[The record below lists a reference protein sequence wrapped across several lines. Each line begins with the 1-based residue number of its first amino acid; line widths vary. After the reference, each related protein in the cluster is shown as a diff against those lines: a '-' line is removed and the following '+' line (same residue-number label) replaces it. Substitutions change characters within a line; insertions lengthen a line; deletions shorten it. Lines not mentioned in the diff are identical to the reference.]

1 MSEGATAHGSTY
13 KIYWVTW
20 GILLV
25 ITVAML
31 AAEKFH
37 LPRVFLVLFLVVFML
52 VKATMITGN
61 FMHLRY
67 EQRNLAF
74 IVALGLLVTSAI
86 LFSFLLES
94 IFLSLFGGAIGA
106 IASMAMGFVRIST
119 MNFATWS
126 EIVFALFDAVAPK
139 HVVEVG
145 AFHGKGTRDMLD
157 WTRRA
162 GATGRDGR
170 NPGQG
175 DGRGQGGRLAMGR
188 GRRTART
195 AEYVGGSGKACRT
208 SETLASPRA

>member
-1 MSEGATAHGSTY
+1 MSEGATAHGNTY

-86 LFSFLLES
+86 LFSFLTPES
-94 IFLSLFGGAIGA
+94 IS
-106 IASMAMGFVRIST
+106 VR
-119 MNFATWS
+119 ARRS
-126 EIVFALFDAVAPK
+126 EAAPPPT
-139 HVVEVG
+139 E
-145 AFHGKGTRDMLD
+145 
-157 WTRRA
+157 
-162 GATGRDGR
+162 
-170 NPGQG
+170 
-175 DGRGQGGRLAMGR
+175 
-188 GRRTART
+188 TAHH
-195 AEYVGGSGKACRT
+195 
-208 SETLASPRA
+208 P